1 MTRTTAPKLT
11 AYAGLAA
18 FGLLAAVALGRPE
31 LAVLAAPFALVP
43 ALGLSLA
50 RVPSFRAWQTLDAER
65 TVEGGE
71 VPFELELRSDTGL
84 LHAEVAAVL
93 PEGAHVTDGAH
104 PALVRLGARQSV
116 ELGWRIECG
125 RWGAYTL
132 GEVVVRCRDPLSLFV
147 YEQRLGEP
155 RPLKVYPSA
164 ERLRSVLR
172 PLSTQ
177 PSAGNQVAR
186 ERGDGIEF
194 ADLRPFVHGDRLRRV
209 NWRATARSGELW
221 VNDLHPER
229 NTDVVLFLDTFVEAR
244 RADAGTLDLAVRAA
258 ATLAERYLAHRDRVG
273 LVGFGGILNWLTPAT
288 GIVQRYRIVDAL
300 LDAEIMLSYAWKDID
315 VVPRRTLPPQAL
327 VVALSPLL
335 DERSLAAL
343 ADLRRRGFDV
353 AVIEIS
359 PVPFAP
365 RSEEKLDPLV
375 ERLWLLRRAARRTAF
390 HALGMPAVEWRE
402 GESLQS
408 AIEEVAAF
416 RRAAH
421 LVRR

>member
-1 MTRTTAPKLT
+1 MRRTTSPKLI

-18 FGLLAAVALGRPE
+18 FGLLAAVALGRPV

-50 RVPSFRAWQTLDAER
+50 REPSFRSWSTVGAER
-65 TVEGGE
+65 TVEGGTVE
-71 VPFELELRSDTGL
+71 LELELRSDVGVP
-84 LHAEVAAVL
+84 HAEVALIL
-93 PEGAHVTDGAH
+93 PEDARAVDGPN
-104 PALVRLGARQSV
+104 PALVRMGPGQSV
-116 ELGWRIECG
+116 ELAWRVECD
-125 RWGAYTL
+125 RWGAYPL
-132 GEVVVRCRDPLSLFV
+132 GEAAIRSRDALGLFV
-147 YEQRLGEP
+147 YEQRVGQP
-155 RPLKVYPSA
+155 QPLKVYPSA

-172 PLSTQ
+172 PLATQ

-186 ERGDGIEF
+186 ERAEGIEF
-194 ADLRPFVHGDRLRRV
+194 ADLRPFVHGDRLRRI

-221 VNDLHPER
+221 VNELHPER

-244 RADAGTLDLAVRAA
+244 RRDAGTLDLQVRAA

-273 LVGFGGILNWLTPAT
+273 LVVFGGILNWLTPAT

-315 VVPRRTLPPQAL
+315 IVPRRTLPPQAL

-335 DERSLAAL
+335 DDRALAAL
-343 ADLRRRGFDV
+343 SDLRRRGFDV

-365 RSEEKLDPLV
+365 SADEAADPLV

-390 HALGMPAVEWRE
+390 HTLGVPVVEWRE
-402 GESLQS
+402 QEALQG

-421 LVRR
+421 LARR

>member
-1 MTRTTAPKLT
+1 MTRTTSPKLT

-31 LAVLAAPFALVP
+31 LAILAAPFALVT
-43 ALGLSLA
+43 ALGLPLA
-50 RVPSFRAWQTLDAER
+50 REPSLRAWSTVDAER
-65 TVEGGE
+65 MVEGGA
-71 VPFELELRSDTGL
+71 VGLELELRAEAPVP
-84 LHAEVAAVL
+84 HAEVAVVL
-93 PEGAHVTDGAH
+93 PAGARVAEGPS
-104 PALVRLGARQSV
+104 PALVRVGAGQSV
-116 ELGWRIECG
+116 ELEWRIECG

-132 GEVVVRCRDPLSLFV
+132 GEVAVRARDALGLFV
-147 YEQRLGEP
+147 YEQRLGRAE
-155 RPLKVYPSA
+155 PLKVYPSA

-172 PLSTQ
+172 PLATQ

-209 NWRATARSGELW
+209 NWRATARTGELW

-244 RADAGTLDLAVRAA
+244 REDAGTLDLAVRAA

-273 LVGFGGILNWLTPAT
+273 LVVFGGILNWLTPAT

-300 LDAEIMLSYAWKDID
+300 LDTEIMLSYAWKDID

-335 DERSLAAL
+335 DERALAAL

-353 AVIEIS
+353 AVVEIS

-365 RSEEKLDPLV
+365 HAGDEGDPLV
-375 ERLWLLRRAARRTAF
+375 ERLWHLRRAARRTAF
-390 HALGMPAVEWRE
+390 HSLGMPVVEWRE
-402 GESLQS
+402 DEALQG

-421 LVRR
+421 LARR

>member
-43 ALGLSLA
+43 ALGLTLA
-50 RVPSFRAWQTLDAER
+50 RVPSFRAWSTIEAER

-71 VPFELELRSDTGL
+71 VPFELELRSESGL
-84 LHAEVAAVL
+84 LHVEVAAVL
-93 PEGAHVTDGAH
+93 PPGAHVAEAPH

-116 ELGWRIECG
+116 ELDWRIVCG

-132 GEVVVRCRDPLSLFV
+132 GEAVVRCTDPLALFV
-147 YEQRLGEP
+147 YEQRLGDA

-164 ERLRSVLR
+164 ERLRAALR

-221 VNDLHPER
+221 VNELHPER

-244 RADAGTLDLAVRAA
+244 RGDAGTLDLAVRAA
-258 ATLAERYLAHRDRVG
+258 ATLAEQYLAHRDRVG
-273 LVGFGGILNWLTPAT
+273 LVVFGGILNWLTPAT

-335 DERSLAAL
+335 DERALAAL

-365 RSEEKLDPLV
+365 PSEEKIDPLV

-402 GESLQS
+402 GDALQS

-421 LVRR
+421 LARR

>member
-1 MTRTTAPKLT
+1 VTRTTSSKLT

-43 ALGLSLA
+43 ALGIPLA
-50 RVPSFRAWQTLDAER
+50 REPALRTWSTVGADR

-71 VPFELELRSDTGL
+71 VGLELELRSEVGVA
-84 LHAEVAAVL
+84 HAEVAAIL
-93 PEGAHVTDGAH
+93 PEGGEVVDGPH
-104 PALVRLGARQSV
+104 PALVRVGAGRSV
-116 ELGWRIECG
+116 ELEWRLRCG
-125 RWGAYTL
+125 QWGAYQV
-132 GEVVVRCRDPLSLFV
+132 GEAVVRSRDPLGLFI
-147 YEQRLGEP
+147 YEQRVGHPE
-155 RPLKVYPSA
+155 PLKVYPSA
-164 ERLRSVLR
+164 ERVRSVLR
-172 PLSTQ
+172 PLETQ
-177 PSAGNQVAR
+177 PTAGNQVAR
-186 ERGDGIEF
+186 ERADGIEF

-244 RADAGTLDLAVRAA
+244 REDSSTLDLTVRAA

-273 LVGFGGILNWLTPAT
+273 LVVFGGVLNWLTPAT

-300 LDAEIMLSYAWKDID
+300 LDAEIALSYAWKDID
-315 VVPRRTLPPQAL
+315 LVPRRTLPPQAL

-335 DERSLAAL
+335 DERALAAL

-365 RSEEKLDPLV
+365 QTGDDADPLV
-375 ERLWLLRRAARRTAF
+375 ERLWLLRRGARRTAF
-390 HALGMPAVEWRE
+390 HVLGVPVVEWRE
-402 GESLQS
+402 SEALQTV
-408 AIEEVAAF
+408 IEEVAAF

-421 LVRR
+421 LARR

>member
-1 MTRTTAPKLT
+1 MIRTTAPRLT

-31 LAVLAAPFALVP
+31 LAVLAAPFALVS
-43 ALGLSLA
+43 AVGLSLA
-50 RVPSFRAWQTLDAER
+50 RDPVVRAVSGVDAER
-65 TVEGGE
+65 TVEGGTVE
-71 VPFELELRSDTGL
+71 LELELRSDDAIH
-84 LHAEVAAVL
+84 HAEVALIL
-93 PEGAHVTDGAH
+93 PEGAEVEEGTN
-104 PALVRLGARQSV
+104 PALVRIGGGDGV
-116 ELGWRIECG
+116 ELEWRIRCNH
-125 RWGAYTL
+125 WGAYTL
-132 GEVVVRCRDPLSLFV
+132 GEAAFRSRDPLGLFV
-147 YEQRLGEP
+147 YEQRVGKP
-155 RPLKVYPSA
+155 QPLKIYPSA
-164 ERLRSVLR
+164 DRLRSLLR
-172 PLSTQ
+172 PLATQ
-177 PSAGNQVAR
+177 PTAGNQVAR

-194 ADLRPFVHGDRLRRV
+194 ADLRPFVHGDRLRRI

-229 NTDVVLFLDTFVEAR
+229 NTDVVIFLDTFVEAR
-244 RADAGTLDLAVRAA
+244 REDLGTLDLAVRAA

-273 LVGFGGILNWLTPAT
+273 LVVFGGILNWLTPAT

-315 VVPRRTLPPQAL
+315 VLPRRTLPPQAL

-335 DERSLAAL
+335 DERALVAL
-343 ADLRRRGFDV
+343 ADLRHRGFDV

-359 PVPFAP
+359 PVPFA
-365 RSEEKLDPLV
+365 RAESGEVDPLV

-390 HALGMPAVEWRE
+390 HSLGMPVVEWRE
-402 GESLQS
+402 GQSLQS

-421 LVRR
+421 LTRH

>member
-1 MTRTTAPKLT
+1 MTRTTAPRLT

-31 LAVLAAPFALVP
+31 LAVLAAPFALVC
-43 ALGLSLA
+43 AVGLALA
-50 RVPSFRAWQTLDAER
+50 RDPLVRAVSGLDAER
-65 TVEGGE
+65 TVEGGTVE
-71 VPFELELRSDTGL
+71 LELELRADDAIH
-84 LHAEVAAVL
+84 HAEVALIL
-93 PEGAHVTDGAH
+93 PEGAEVEKGTN
-104 PALVRLGARQSV
+104 PALVRIGGGEMV
-116 ELGWRIECG
+116 ELEWRIRCG
-125 RWGAYTL
+125 HWGAYTL
-132 GEVVVRCRDPLSLFV
+132 GEAALRSRDPLGLFV
-147 YEQRLGEP
+147 YEQRVGKP
-155 RPLKVYPSA
+155 QPLKVYPSA
-164 ERLRSVLR
+164 DRLRSLLR
-172 PLSTQ
+172 PLATQ
-177 PSAGNQVAR
+177 PTAGNQVAR

-194 ADLRPFVHGDRLRRV
+194 ADLRPFVYGDRLRRI

-229 NTDVVLFLDTFVEAR
+229 NTDVVIFLDTFVEAR
-244 RADAGTLDLAVRAA
+244 REDLGTLDLAVRAA

-273 LVGFGGILNWLTPAT
+273 LVVFGGILNWLTPAT

-315 VVPRRTLPPQAL
+315 VLPRRTLPPQAL

-335 DERSLAAL
+335 DERALVAL
-343 ADLRRRGFDV
+343 ADLRHRGFDV

-365 RSEEKLDPLV
+365 AETGEVHPLV

-390 HALGMPAVEWRE
+390 HSLGMPVVEWRE
-402 GESLQS
+402 GQSLQS

-421 LVRR
+421 LVRH

>member
-1 MTRTTAPKLT
+1 MTRTTSPKLT

-31 LAVLAAPFALVP
+31 LAILAAPFALVT
-43 ALGLSLA
+43 ALGLPLA
-50 RVPSFRAWQTLDAER
+50 REPSLRAWSTVDAER
-65 TVEGGE
+65 MVEGGA
-71 VPFELELRSDTGL
+71 VGLELELRAEAPVP
-84 LHAEVAAVL
+84 HAEVAVVL
-93 PEGAHVTDGAH
+93 PAGARVAEGPS
-104 PALVRLGARQSV
+104 PALVRVGAGQSV
-116 ELGWRIECG
+116 ELEWRIECG

-132 GEVVVRCRDPLSLFV
+132 GEMAVRARDALGLFV
-147 YEQRLGEP
+147 YEQRLGRAE
-155 RPLKVYPSA
+155 PLKVYPSA

-172 PLSTQ
+172 PLATQ

-209 NWRATARSGELW
+209 NWRATARTGELW

-244 RADAGTLDLAVRAA
+244 REDAGTLDLAVRAA

-273 LVGFGGILNWLTPAT
+273 LVVFGGILNWLTPAT

-335 DERSLAAL
+335 DERALAAL

-353 AVIEIS
+353 AVVEIS

-365 RSEEKLDPLV
+365 HAGDEGDPLV
-375 ERLWLLRRAARRTAF
+375 ERLWHLRRAARRTAF
-390 HALGMPAVEWRE
+390 HSLGMPVVEWRE
-402 GESLQS
+402 DEALQG

-421 LVRR
+421 LARR

>member
-1 MTRTTAPKLT
+1 MTRTTSPKLT

-31 LAVLAAPFALVP
+31 LAVLAAPFALVL
-43 ALGLSLA
+43 ALGLPLA
-50 RVPSFRAWQTLDAER
+50 REPSVRALASLEAER
-65 TVEGGE
+65 TVEGETIGLD
-71 VPFELELRSDTGL
+71 LELRADVAIA
-84 LHAEVAAVL
+84 HAEVALVL
-93 PEGAHVTDGAH
+93 PDGAEVVEGAH
-104 PALVRLGARQSV
+104 PALVRLGAGQSI
-116 ELGWRIECG
+116 ELSWGVRFG
-125 RWGAYTL
+125 RWGAFAV
-132 GEVVVRCRDPLSLFV
+132 GEAALRSRDPLGLFV
-147 YEQRLGEP
+147 YDQRVGRP
-155 RPLKVYPSA
+155 HPLKVYPSA

-172 PLSTQ
+172 PFATQ
-177 PSAGNQVAR
+177 PTAGNQVAR

-194 ADLRPFVHGDRLRRV
+194 ADLRPFVPGDRLRRI

-229 NTDVVLFLDTFVEAR
+229 NTDVVIFLDTFVEAR
-244 RADAGTLDLAVRAA
+244 RADGGTLDLAVRAA

-273 LVGFGGILNWLTPAT
+273 LVVFGGVLNWLTPAA
-288 GIVQRYRIVDAL
+288 GVVQRYRIVDAL

-315 VVPRRTLPPQAL
+315 LVPRRTLPPQAL

-335 DERSLAAL
+335 DDRALTAL

-353 AVIEIS
+353 AVIETS

-365 RSEEKLDPLV
+365 ESAGPLDPLV
-375 ERLWLLRRAARRTAF
+375 ERLWLLRRQARRTAF
-390 HALGMPAVEWRE
+390 HSLGMPVVEWHE
-402 GESLQS
+402 ENALQS

-421 LVRR
+421 LARR

>member
-1 MTRTTAPKLT
+1 VTRLTSPKLP

-43 ALGLSLA
+43 ALGLPLA
-50 RVPSFRAWQTLDAER
+50 REPAFRAWSTADSER
-65 TVEGGE
+65 TVEGGT
-71 VPFELELRSDTGL
+71 VGLELELRSELGVPT
-84 LHAEVAAVL
+84 AEIAVVL
-93 PEGAHVTDGAH
+93 PEGARVVEGPN
-104 PALVRLGARQSV
+104 PALVRVGAGQSFELAWRV
-116 ELGWRIECG
+116 ECD
-125 RWGAYTL
+125 RWGAFDL
-132 GEVVVRCRDPLSLFV
+132 GEAAVRSRDALGLFV
-147 YEQRLGEP
+147 YEQRVGQAQ
-155 RPLKVYPSA
+155 PLKVYPSA

-172 PLSTQ
+172 PLATQ
-177 PSAGNQVAR
+177 PSSGNQVAR

-244 RADAGTLDLAVRAA
+244 REDAGTLDLAVRAA
-258 ATLAERYLAHRDRVG
+258 ATLAEQYLAHRDRVG
-273 LVGFGGILNWLTPAT
+273 LVVFGGVLNWLTPAT

-335 DERSLAAL
+335 DDRAL
-343 ADLRRRGFDV
+343 SALTDLRRRGFDV

-359 PVPFAP
+359 PVPFAQ
-365 RSEEKLDPLV
+365 RSGEEADPLV

-390 HALGMPAVEWRE
+390 HALGVPVVEWRE
-402 GESLQS
+402 HEALQS
-408 AIEEVAAF
+408 AIEEMAAF

-421 LVRR
+421 LARR

>member
-1 MTRTTAPKLT
+1 LRTTAPKLT

-18 FGLLAAVALGRPE
+18 FGLLAGVALGRPE

-43 ALGLSLA
+43 ALGLPLA
-50 RVPSFRAWQTLDAER
+50 REPSFRVWSTPEAER
-65 TVEGGE
+65 TVEGATVGL
-71 VPFELELRSDTGL
+71 ELELRPDVGL
-84 LHAEVAAVL
+84 PIAEVAVLL
-93 PEGAHVTDGAH
+93 PEGGRVVEGPS
-104 PALVRLGARQSV
+104 PALVRAGPGQTL
-116 ELGWRIECG
+116 ELAWRIECG
-125 RWGAYTL
+125 HWGAYDL
-132 GEVVVRCRDPLSLFV
+132 GEAVVRSRDALGLFV
-147 YEQRLGEP
+147 YEQRVGQAQ
-155 RPLKVYPSA
+155 PLKVYPSA

-172 PLSTQ
+172 PLETQ

-186 ERGDGIEF
+186 ERGEGIEF

-244 RADAGTLDLAVRAA
+244 RGDAGTLDLAVRAA
-258 ATLAERYLAHRDRVG
+258 ATLAEQYLAHRDRVG
-273 LVGFGGILNWLTPAT
+273 LVVFGGVLNWLTPAT

-335 DERSLAAL
+335 DDRALAAL
-343 ADLRRRGFDV
+343 TDLRRRGFDV

-365 RSEEKLDPLV
+365 PADDDAEPLV
-375 ERLWLLRRAARRTAF
+375 ERLWLLRRDARRTAF
-390 HALGMPAVEWRE
+390 HALGVPVVEWRE
-402 GESLQS
+402 HEALQ
-408 AIEEVAAF
+408 AVIEEVAAF

-421 LVRR
+421 LARR

>member
-1 MTRTTAPKLT
+1 VTRTTSPKLT

-31 LAVLAAPFALVP
+31 LAVLAAPFALVTG
-43 ALGLSLA
+43 LGLALA
-50 RVPSFRAWQTLDAER
+50 REPSFRSWSTFDAER
-65 TVEGGE
+65 TVEGGT
-71 VPFELELRSDTGL
+71 VALELELRSDVAVP
-84 LHAEVAAVL
+84 HADVAVVL
-93 PEGAHVTDGAH
+93 PEGARVVDGPN
-104 PALVRLGARQSV
+104 PALVRAGAGQSV
-116 ELGWRIECG
+116 ELAWRIECDH
-125 RWGAYTL
+125 WGAYDL
-132 GEVVVRCRDPLSLFV
+132 GEAVVRSRDALGLFV
-147 YEQRLGEP
+147 YEQRVGRP
-155 RPLKVYPSA
+155 QPLKVYPSA

-172 PLSTQ
+172 PLATQ

-186 ERGDGIEF
+186 NRGEGIEF

-221 VNDLHPER
+221 VNELHPER

-244 RADAGTLDLAVRAA
+244 RDDAGTLDLQVRAA

-273 LVGFGGILNWLTPAT
+273 LVVFGGILNWLTPAT
-288 GIVQRYRIVDAL
+288 GIIQRYRIVDAL

-335 DERSLAAL
+335 DDRAL
-343 ADLRRRGFDV
+343 TALTDLRRRGFDV

-365 RSEEKLDPLV
+365 HSDDGADPLI

-390 HALGMPAVEWRE
+390 HSLGVPVVEWRE
-402 GESLQS
+402 HEALQS
-408 AIEEVAAF
+408 ALEEVAAF

-421 LVRR
+421 LARR

>member
-1 MTRTTAPKLT
+1 MTRTTAPRLI

-31 LAVLAAPFALVP
+31 LAVLAAPFALVC
-43 ALGLSLA
+43 AVGLSLA
-50 RVPSFRAWQTLDAER
+50 RDPSVRAVSGLDAER
-65 TVEGGE
+65 TVEGGTVE
-71 VPFELELRSDTGL
+71 LELELRAEDGIH
-84 LHAEVAAVL
+84 HAEVALIL
-93 PEGAHVTDGAH
+93 PEGAEVEEGTN
-104 PALVRLGARQSV
+104 PALVRIGGGESV
-116 ELGWRIECG
+116 ELEWRIRCG
-125 RWGAYTL
+125 HWGAYTL
-132 GEVVVRCRDPLSLFV
+132 GEAALRSRDPLGLFV
-147 YEQRLGEP
+147 YEQRVGKP
-155 RPLKVYPSA
+155 QPLKVYPSA
-164 ERLRSVLR
+164 DRLRSLLR
-172 PLSTQ
+172 PLATQ
-177 PSAGNQVAR
+177 PTAGNQVAR

-194 ADLRPFVHGDRLRRV
+194 ADLRPFVYGDRLRRI

-229 NTDVVLFLDTFVEAR
+229 NTDVVIFLDTFVEAR
-244 RADAGTLDLAVRAA
+244 REDLGTLDLAVRAA

-273 LVGFGGILNWLTPAT
+273 LVVFGGILNWLTPAT

-315 VVPRRTLPPQAL
+315 VLPRRTLPPQAL

-335 DERSLAAL
+335 DERALVAL
-343 ADLRRRGFDV
+343 ADLRHRGFDV

-365 RSEEKLDPLV
+365 VEAGAVDPLV

-390 HALGMPAVEWRE
+390 HSLGMPVVEWRE
-402 GESLQS
+402 GQSLQS

-421 LVRR
+421 LARH

>member
-1 MTRTTAPKLT
+1 VTRTTSPKLP

-43 ALGLSLA
+43 ALGLPLA
-50 RVPSFRAWQTLDAER
+50 REPSLRVWSSLDTERA
-65 TVEGGE
+65 VEGQTIGL
-71 VPFELELRSDTGL
+71 ELELRANAAIH
-84 LHAEVAAVL
+84 HAEVALVL
-93 PEGAHVTDGAH
+93 PEGAEVEDGPN
-104 PALVRLGARQSV
+104 PALIRLGGGQSA
-116 ELGWRIECG
+116 ELSWRIRCG
-125 RWGAYTL
+125 RWGAFTL
-132 GEVVVRCRDPLSLFV
+132 GEAAVRTRDPAGLFV
-147 YEQRLGEP
+147 YEQRVGRPL
-155 RPLKVYPSA
+155 PLKVYPSA

-172 PLSTQ
+172 PLATQ
-177 PSAGNQVAR
+177 PTAGNQVAR

-194 ADLRPFVHGDRLRRV
+194 ADLRPFVAGDRLRRI

-229 NTDVVLFLDTFVEAR
+229 NTDVVIFLDTFVEAR
-244 RADAGTLDLAVRAA
+244 REDVGTLDLAVRAA

-273 LVGFGGILNWLTPAT
+273 LVVFGGVLNWLTPAT

-335 DERSLAAL
+335 DERALAAL

-365 RSEEKLDPLV
+365 VSTGPLDQLT
-375 ERLWLLRRAARRTAF
+375 ERLWLLRRDARRTAF
-390 HALGMPAVEWRE
+390 HTLGMPVVEWRE
-402 GESLQS
+402 GEALQS

-421 LVRR
+421 LARR

>member
-1 MTRTTAPKLT
+1 
-11 AYAGLAA
+11 
-18 FGLLAAVALGRPE
+18 VE
-31 LAVLAAPFALVP
+31 L
-43 ALGLSLA
+43 
-50 RVPSFRAWQTLDAER
+50 
-65 TVEGGE
+65 
-71 VPFELELRSDTGL
+71 ELELRADDAIH
-84 LHAEVAAVL
+84 HAEVALIL
-93 PEGAHVTDGAH
+93 PEGAEVEEGTN
-104 PALVRLGARQSV
+104 PALIRIGGGGSV
-116 ELGWRIECG
+116 ELEWRIRCG
-125 RWGAYTL
+125 HWGAYTL
-132 GEVVVRCRDPLSLFV
+132 GEAALRSRDPLGLFI
-147 YEQRLGEP
+147 YEQRIGKP
-155 RPLKVYPSA
+155 QSLKVYPSA
-164 ERLRSVLR
+164 DRLRSLLR
-172 PLSTQ
+172 PLATQ
-177 PSAGNQVAR
+177 PTAGNQVAR

-194 ADLRPFVHGDRLRRV
+194 ADLRPFVHGDRLRRI

-229 NTDVVLFLDTFVEAR
+229 NTDVVIFLDTFVEAR
-244 RADAGTLDLAVRAA
+244 REDLGTLDLAVRAA

-273 LVGFGGILNWLTPAT
+273 LVVFGGILNWLTPAT

-315 VVPRRTLPPQAL
+315 VLPRRTLPPQAL

-335 DERSLAAL
+335 DERALVAL
-343 ADLRRRGFDV
+343 ADLRHRGFDV

-365 RSEEKLDPLV
+365 AESGEVDPLV

-390 HALGMPAVEWRE
+390 HSLGMPVVEWRE

-421 LVRR
+421 LARR

>member
-1 MTRTTAPKLT
+1 MRRTTSPKLT

-18 FGLLAAVALGRPE
+18 FGLLAAVALGRPV

-50 RVPSFRAWQTLDAER
+50 REPSFRSWSTVGAER
-65 TVEGGE
+65 TVEGGTVE
-71 VPFELELRSDTGL
+71 LELELRSDVGVP
-84 LHAEVAAVL
+84 HAEVALIL
-93 PEGAHVTDGAH
+93 PEDARAVDGPN
-104 PALVRLGARQSV
+104 PALVRMGPGQSV
-116 ELGWRIECG
+116 ELAWRVECD
-125 RWGAYTL
+125 RWGAYPL
-132 GEVVVRCRDPLSLFV
+132 GEAAVRSRDALGLFV
-147 YEQRLGEP
+147 YEQRVGQP
-155 RPLKVYPSA
+155 QPLKVYPSA

-172 PLSTQ
+172 PLATQ

-186 ERGDGIEF
+186 ERGEGIEF
-194 ADLRPFVHGDRLRRV
+194 ADLRPFVHGDRLRRI

-221 VNDLHPER
+221 VNELHPER

-244 RADAGTLDLAVRAA
+244 REDAGTLDLQVRAA

-273 LVGFGGILNWLTPAT
+273 LVVFGGILNWLTPAT

-315 VVPRRTLPPQAL
+315 IVPRRTLPPQAL

-335 DERSLAAL
+335 DDRALAAL
-343 ADLRRRGFDV
+343 SDLRRRGFDV

-365 RSEEKLDPLV
+365 PADEAADPLV

-390 HALGMPAVEWRE
+390 HTLGVPVVEWRE
-402 GESLQS
+402 QEALQG

-421 LVRR
+421 LARR

>member
-1 MTRTTAPKLT
+1 MTRTTSPKLT

-43 ALGLSLA
+43 ALGLPLA
-50 RVPSFRAWQTLDAER
+50 RDPSVRALSVPEAER
-65 TVEGGE
+65 TVEGETIG
-71 VPFELELRSDTGL
+71 FELELRSEAAIP
-84 LHAEVAAVL
+84 HAEVALIL
-93 PEGAHVTDGAH
+93 PQGAEVEEGPN
-104 PALVRLGARQSV
+104 PALVRLGGGHGV
-116 ELGWRIECG
+116 ELEWRIRCG
-125 RWGAYTL
+125 RWGAYTI
-132 GEVVVRCRDPLSLFV
+132 GEVALRSRDPLGLFV
-147 YEQRLGEP
+147 YEQRVGRPL
-155 RPLKVYPSA
+155 PLKVYPSA

-172 PLSTQ
+172 PLATQ
-177 PSAGNQVAR
+177 PTAGNQVAR

-194 ADLRPFVHGDRLRRV
+194 ADLRPFVHGDRLRRI

-229 NTDVVLFLDTFVEAR
+229 NTDVVIFLDTFVEAR
-244 RADAGTLDLAVRAA
+244 REDAGTLDLAVRAA

-273 LVGFGGILNWLTPAT
+273 LVVFGGVLNWLTPAT

-315 VVPRRTLPPQAL
+315 VMPRRTLPPQAL

-335 DERSLAAL
+335 DERALAAL

-353 AVIEIS
+353 AVFEIS

-365 RSEEKLDPLV
+365 AESGELDPLA

-390 HALGMPAVEWRE
+390 HSLGMPVVEWRE
-402 GESLQS
+402 GGALQS

-421 LVRR
+421 LARR

>member
-1 MTRTTAPKLT
+1 VTRTTAPKLT

-18 FGLLAAVALGRPE
+18 FGLLAAIALGRPE

-43 ALGLSLA
+43 ALGLPLA
-50 RVPSFRAWQTLDAER
+50 RGPSFRAWSTVAAER
-65 TVEGGE
+65 TVEGGT
-71 VPFELELRSDTGL
+71 VPFELELRSETGVP
-84 LHAEVAAVL
+84 HAELAVVL
-93 PEGAHVTDGAH
+93 PEGAEVVDGPH
-104 PALVRLGARQSV
+104 PALARFPAGQNV
-116 ELGWRIECG
+116 ELRWTVECG
-125 RWGAYTL
+125 QWGAYRL
-132 GEVVVRCRDPLSLFV
+132 GEAVVRSRDPLGLFV
-147 YEQRLGEP
+147 FEQRVGEA
-155 RPLKVYPSA
+155 RPLKVYPTG

-172 PLSTQ
+172 PLETQ

-186 ERGDGIEF
+186 VRAEGIEF

-221 VNDLHPER
+221 VNELHPER

-244 RADAGTLDLAVRAA
+244 REDAGTLDLAVRAA

-273 LVGFGGILNWLTPAT
+273 LVVFGGILNWLTPAT

-300 LDAEIMLSYAWKDID
+300 LDAEITLSYAWKDID

-335 DERSLAAL
+335 DERALAAL

-353 AVIEIS
+353 AVVEIS

-365 RSEEKLDPLV
+365 ESDEPRDPLV
-375 ERLWLLRRAARRTAF
+375 ERLWRLRRAARRTAF
-390 HALGMPAVEWRE
+390 HALGMPVVEWRE
-402 GESLQS
+402 DEALQS

-421 LVRR
+421 LARR

>member
-1 MTRTTAPKLT
+1 VTRTTSPKLT

-43 ALGLSLA
+43 ALGLPLA
-50 RVPSFRAWQTLDAER
+50 REPSARVWSTLGSER
-65 TVEGGE
+65 TVEGQTVGL
-71 VPFELELRSDTGL
+71 ELELKATTPIP
-84 LHAEVAAVL
+84 HAELALVL
-93 PEGAHVTDGAH
+93 PKGAEVVEGPN
-104 PALVRLGARQSV
+104 PALIRAGGTQSV
-116 ELGWRIECG
+116 ELSWRIRCG
-125 RWGAYTL
+125 QWGAFTL
-132 GEVVVRCRDPLSLFV
+132 GEAALRSRDPMSLFV
-147 YEQRLGEP
+147 YEQRIGER

-172 PLSTQ
+172 PLETQ
-177 PSAGNQVAR
+177 PTAGNQVAR
-186 ERGDGIEF
+186 ERGEGIEF
-194 ADLRPFVHGDRLRRV
+194 ADLRPYVHGDRLRRI
-209 NWRATARSGELW
+209 NWRATARTGELW

-229 NTDVVLFLDTFVEAR
+229 NTDVVIFLDTFVEAR
-244 RADAGTLDLAVRAA
+244 REDAGTLDQTVRAA

-273 LVGFGGILNWLTPAT
+273 LVVFGGILNWLTPAT

-315 VVPRRTLPPQAL
+315 VVPRRTLPAQAL

-335 DERSLAAL
+335 DERALAAL

-359 PVPFAP
+359 PVPFVPQSSA
-365 RSEEKLDPLV
+365 SLNELT
-375 ERLWLLRRAARRTAF
+375 ERLWLLRRDARRTAF
-390 HALGMPAVEWRE
+390 HSLGVPVVEWRE
-402 GESLQS
+402 SEALQA

-421 LVRR
+421 LARR

>member
-1 MTRTTAPKLT
+1 VTKTTAPKLT

-43 ALGLSLA
+43 ALGLPLA
-50 RVPSFRAWQTLDAER
+50 REPSVRALATLERDR
-65 TVEGGE
+65 TVEGETVG
-71 VPFELELRSDTGL
+71 LELDLRAEAAIAHLEVALVLPNG
-84 LHAEVAAVL
+84 AEVV
-93 PEGAHVTDGAH
+93 EGPH
-104 PALVRLGARQSV
+104 PALVRLGAGQTV
-116 ELGWRIECG
+116 ELSWRVRFR
-125 RWGAYTL
+125 RWGAFTL
-132 GEVVVRCRDPLSLFV
+132 GEVALRSRDPLGLFI
-147 YEQRLGEP
+147 YDQRVGKP
-155 RPLKVYPSA
+155 QPLKVYPSA

-172 PLSTQ
+172 PLATQ
-177 PSAGNQVAR
+177 PTAGNQVAR

-194 ADLRPFVHGDRLRRV
+194 ADLRAFVPGDRLRRI
-209 NWRATARSGELW
+209 NWRATARTGELW

-229 NTDVVLFLDTFVEAR
+229 NTDVVVFLDTFVEAR
-244 RADAGTLDLAVRAA
+244 RADTGTLDFAVRAA

-273 LVGFGGILNWLTPAT
+273 LVVFGGILNWLTPAA

-300 LDAEIMLSYAWKDID
+300 LDAEIMLSYAWKEID

-335 DERSLAAL
+335 DERALAAL

-353 AVIEIS
+353 AVIETS

-365 RSEEKLDPLV
+365 HAEGPLDPLV
-375 ERLWLLRRAARRTAF
+375 ERLWLLRREARRTAF
-390 HALGMPAVEWRE
+390 HSLGMPVVEWRE
-402 GESLQS
+402 GNALQS

-416 RRAAH
+416 RRAAR
-421 LVRR
+421 LARR

>member
-1 MTRTTAPKLT
+1 MRQTTAPRLP

-31 LAVLAAPFALVP
+31 LAVLAAPFALVS
-43 ALGLSLA
+43 AVGVSLA
-50 RVPSFRAWQTLDAER
+50 RVPLVRVLSAVHAER
-65 TVEGGE
+65 TVEGGT
-71 VPFELELRSDTGL
+71 VKVELELRSDDAIH
-84 LHAEVAAVL
+84 HAEVALIL
-93 PEGAHVTDGAH
+93 PEGAHVEEGTN
-104 PALVRLGARQSV
+104 PALIRIGGGQSV
-116 ELGWRIECG
+116 ELEWLIRCNH
-125 RWGAYTL
+125 WGAYTL
-132 GEVVVRCRDPLSLFV
+132 GAAALRSRDPLGLFV
-147 YEQRLGEP
+147 YEQRIGKP
-155 RPLKVYPSA
+155 QPLKVYPSA
-164 ERLRSVLR
+164 ERLRSLLR
-172 PLSTQ
+172 PLATQ
-177 PSAGNQVAR
+177 PTAGNQVAR

-194 ADLRPFVHGDRLRRV
+194 ADLRPFVHGDRLRRI

-229 NTDVVLFLDTFVEAR
+229 NADVVIFLDSFVEAR
-244 RADAGTLDLAVRAA
+244 REDLGTLDLAVRAA

-273 LVGFGGILNWLTPAT
+273 LVVFGGILNWLTPAT

-300 LDAEIMLSYAWKDID
+300 LDAEILLSYAWKDID

-335 DERSLAAL
+335 DERALVAL

-365 RSEEKLDPLV
+365 AESGEVDPLV

-390 HALGMPAVEWRE
+390 HSLGMPVVEWRE
-402 GESLQS
+402 GRSLQS

-421 LVRR
+421 LARR